1 MCMCSLHGQL
11 WGYIASSLTF
21 KAILMS
27 CTYLL
32 LGAHHIPP
40 CPLALL
46 IHTSEAV
53 LMLVKDV
60 IDMGY
65 KIELRY

>member
-1 MCMCSLHGQL
+1 M
-11 WGYIASSLTF
+11 
-21 KAILMS
+21 
-27 CTYLL
+27 YLFTSR
-32 LGAHHIPP
+32 GSPYPP
-40 CPLALL
+40 LPLALL

-65 KIELRY
+65 KIELRYWGGIGKRESVS